1 MTLDM
6 TRGKPVSL
14 IARFALPIVLSSL
27 LQQLY
32 TMCDSMIVGRM
43 LGDAA
48 FAAVGSSSY
57 LDWFPLSM
65 LIGLSQGFGVV
76 MAQRFGAQDR
86 DGLRRAAANGA
97 GLMLAVSAL
106 LSVLGVC
113 GMDAFLRLLDT
124 PQELMGLMAQYLGT
138 LWLGLCATGLSNL
151 LGATLRAM
159 GDSRTPLVSLA
170 VSTLVNIA
178 LDVAFI
184 ALLGLG
190 VRGAALATLISR
202 AVDVGVC
209 VRGVKRSGA
218 AWPRRSDWRWERR
231 TVRELMRLGFPQL
244 LSYGVCAT
252 GELYVQAAINRFG
265 IAFVTGMT
273 AAKRYFSLIN
283 VVGGG
288 IEGAV
293 ATFVGQNYGARQ
305 PRRIALGTRQATW
318 LALGSSLTITALVAL
333 LSRPLILAF
342 IPTAAPDVV
351 QTGVDALRVQVCCL
365 WGLYLLCMYRA
376 ALQGMGNALA
386 PMISGFLELVL
397 RLATA
402 FALPRIVGA
411 TGLYWTDAVTWLVT
425 AAMLMVSYF
434 VSARKRLAR
443 LDR

>member
-1 MTLDM
+1 M
-6 TRGKPVSL
+6 
-14 IARFALPIVLSSL
+14 IRFRAGDTNVRVHALAL
-27 LQQLY
+27 
-32 TMCDSMIVGRM
+32 
-43 LGDAA
+43 
-48 FAAVGSSSY
+48 
-57 LDWFPLSM
+57 
-65 LIGLSQGFGVV
+65 
-76 MAQRFGAQDR
+76 
-86 DGLRRAAANGA
+86 
-97 GLMLAVSAL
+97 LMLALSFAL
-106 LSVLGVC
+106 GARVELAAMLTALFAHEG
-113 GMDAFLRLLDT
+113 AHLLAARLLRVRVEALD
-124 PQELMGLMAQYLGT
+124 LMPFGGALTLENPYRLGRWQ
-138 LWLGLCATGLSNL
+138 LFGVSLAGPLSNL

-425 AAMLMVSYF
+425 AAMLMASYF